1 MIMVSTFFCGSE
13 EDARHTFVPLFDLGP
28 LRSEGKLVPFN
39 EIPKAFEAFNRK
51 GGYKQFISTG
61 LQKFETQGL
70 KRSLGIWLELA
81 EKCPQAKATA
91 FLLSWFNNQKVK
103 EVAEHSTA
111 FGQRDIRVW
120 Q

>member
-13 EDARHTFVPLFDLGP
+13 EDARRTFAPLFDLGP
-28 LRSEGKLVPFN
+28 LGSEGKLVPFN
-39 EIPKAFEAFNRK
+39 EIPKAFEAFNTK
-51 GGYKQFISTG
+51 GGHKQFISAG

-70 KRSLGIWLELA
+70 KRSLGIWFELA
-81 EKCPQAKATA
+81 EECPRAKATA
-91 FLLSWFNNQKVK
+91 FVLTWFNNQKVR
-103 EVAEHSTA
+103 EVPDNSTA